1 MGTSSTIEVDFWP
14 KTLQKNRR
22 KGFDQFHGDKRRE
35 ELVNDL
41 MVRLT
46 SLQSGLCFPCYFNKP
61 CNFV

>member
-46 SLQSGLCFPCYFNKP
+46 SLQSGLCFP
-61 CNFV
+61 

>member
-1 MGTSSTIEVDFWP
+1 MGTSSTIEVDFWQ

-46 SLQSGLCFPCYFNKP
+46 SLQSGLCFLCYFN
-61 CNFV
+61 